1 LLLAGVEQVVQVPLA
16 QEQLVAMVLHLVHS
30 VSPPLVV
37 SVVNLH
43 QEVVVL
49 SSLRRAMAVTQAAV
63 MPVVSRT
70 GKVAVAA
77 PVPVAQ
83 GDLE

>member
-1 LLLAGVEQVVQVPLA
+1 VVPVAQVPLA
-16 QEQLVAMVLHLVHS
+16 QEQLVGMALHRVHS
-30 VSPPLVV
+30 VSQLLVV
-37 SVVNLH
+37 SVVN
-43 QEVVVL
+43 
-49 SSLRRAMAVTQAAV
+49 LRRAMAVTQAAI